1 MKPLPPAVIVSA
13 CLLGLKT
20 RYNGKDA
27 LNPELLKSLKDKNII
42 PVCPEQLGGL
52 PTPRPRCEI
61 TNGGGKDVLEGR
73 AQVMDEH
80 GKDVTAN
87 FIKGAEEVL
96 KTARLTGALEAV
108 LKENSPSCGV
118 HVISRGGARTKGVGV
133 TTALLKKAGVKATGV

>member
-1 MKPLPPAVIVSA
+1 MTRHPIIVSA
-13 CLLGLKT
+13 CLLALST
-20 RYNGKDA
+20 RYDGGDA
-27 LNPELLKSLKDKNII
+27 VNAELIKSLKDKNII
-42 PVCPEQLGGL
+42 PICPEQLGGL

-73 AQVMDEH
+73 AKVIDEH

-118 HVISRGGARTKGVGV
+118 NSISRGKARAKGVGV
-133 TTALLKKAGVKATGV
+133 TTALLKKAGVKVTGV

>member
-1 MKPLPPAVIVSA
+1 M
-13 CLLGLKT
+13 GLST
-20 RYNGKDA
+20 RYDGGDA
-27 LNPELLKSLKDKNII
+27 INHELIETLKGKNII

-61 TNGGGKDVLEGR
+61 TTGGGKDVLEGR
-73 AQVMDEH
+73 AKVIDEH

-96 KTARLTGALEAV
+96 KTARLTGALKAV

-118 HVISRGGARTKGVGV
+118 HSISRCGARTKGVGV
-133 TTALLKKAGVKATGV
+133 TTALLKKAGMKATGI

>member
-1 MKPLPPAVIVSA
+1 MSA
-13 CLLGLKT
+13 CLLGLGT
-20 RYNGKDA
+20 RHDGKDA
-27 LNPELLKSLKDKNII
+27 LNPELLTSLKDKNII

-61 TNGGGKDVLEGR
+61 TNGGGKDVLDGR
-73 AQVMDEH
+73 AKVMDEH

-96 KTARLTGALEAV
+96 KTARLTGALKAV

-118 HVISRGGARTKGVGV
+118 NSISRGGARIKGVGV